1 MVNDI
6 PSIFCSTVE
15 KFKYRT
21 AFNYFDG
28 SWKTLTYADFLE
40 LSSQFRARLS
50 ELDLVR
56 GERVS
61 IVSENRPEWCASYM
75 AILMSGGIAVPVDM
89 QLGSGEIRNL
99 LMDSEAKI
107 VFYSSKTELAVMET
121 IRGSDVKGVNFDSPI
136 CPAGDSPDS
145 TPALYNGTPLRSV
158 RKSGTVPFP
167 LTYSQVQPDDI
178 ASIIYTSGTTG
189 NPKGVIL
196 THANFCSDA
205 EEVINVGVVNQNDNV
220 LSILP
225 LHHTY
230 PFMCTFLVPVF
241 LGATITF
248 SPGLKSAELISAIK
262 DKDVTIVV
270 GVPRLF
276 EMIRNGILSRIREKK
291 YASEL
296 LIGLVKFCRVLRRKF
311 DINLGKIVFG
321 SVHANF
327 GRLRFFA
334 SGGAKLDPDVMED
347 LEAIG
352 FTVVEGY
359 GLTETSPV
367 ITFNPVNRRKPGSAG
382 KPFPSVELKIGE
394 DGEVMARGPM
404 VMKGY
409 YKNLKATEDAI
420 RDGWL
425 MTGDIGYL
433 DTDGY
438 LFITGRKKEVIV
450 LSSGKNIYPEDIE
463 KSYMVMPLIKEMCV
477 TGIDRKGVVDSIQA
491 VIVPD
496 LEYAKKAGIG
506 NIGETLN
513 WEINIVSARLPE
525 YMRIKGYTLYSD
537 SLPRTPLGKLRR
549 FMVSGILKDAAQTGV
564 MNKEPDRELMA
575 DELGEGVAEC
585 IKVLMDEDIAVRAS
599 DNLELDFGFD
609 SLKKIELISS
619 LEETFSITLPE
630 TFIAEAQ
637 TVGDIVAKL
646 KGYRGEAK
654 ADVEAEK
661 KGKVSWKEIL
671 EKGPSAGDI
680 EKAGYANS
688 LPEKVLVYIML
699 IFLKALFK
707 IFFRIEVKGGG
718 NIPEEGPFVITP
730 NHTSYLD
737 AFVIAVSVPF
747 SAFRRLYFLGLQ
759 QFFTGA
765 VRSRLARLSHV
776 IPIDSETYLNKALQ
790 MSAYVLKSRRALCI
804 FPEGGR
810 SFDGKPMPFKKG
822 IGVLMKELEMP
833 VVPASI
839 KGAFEALPRGSD
851 MIRPKKITVTFDK
864 PVFLSD
870 MDISRKPDGVD
881 EYQFIADFLREKV
894 VALAKKW

>member
-6 PSIFCSTVE
+6 PSIFCSTAE
-15 KFKYRT
+15 KFKDRI

-28 SWKTLTYADFLE
+28 SWKALTYADFLG
-40 LSSQFRARLS
+40 LSLRFRAGLL
-50 ELDLVR
+50 ELELVR
-56 GERVS
+56 GERAA

-99 LMDSEAKI
+99 LMDSETKM
-107 VFYSSKTELAVMET
+107 VFYSSKTESAVMEA

-136 CPAGDSPDS
+136 PTSGDSPDS
-145 TPALYNGTPLRSV
+145 TTPFNS
-158 RKSGTVPFP
+158 PFVKGD
-167 LTYSQVQPDDI
+167 QGGCAVVHPDDI

-189 NPKGVIL
+189 NPKGVML

-205 EEVINVGVVNQNDNV
+205 GEVIKVGVVNQDDNV
-220 LSILP
+220 LSVLP

-230 PFMCTFLVPVF
+230 PFMCTFLTPVF

-248 SPGLKSAELISAIK
+248 SPGLKPAELISAIE

-276 EMIRNGILSRIREKK
+276 EMIRNGMLSKLRGKK
-291 YASEL
+291 YASAL
-296 LIGLVKFCRVLRRKF
+296 LIGMVRLCSILRRTF
-311 DINLGKIVFG
+311 DINPGKLIF
-321 SVHANF
+321 SSAHAKF

-334 SGGAKLDPDVMED
+334 SGGARLDPEVMKN

-367 ITFNPVNRRKPGSAG
+367 ITFNPVKRRKPGSAG
-382 KPFPSVELKIGE
+382 KPFPSVGLKIAE

-409 YKNLKATEDAI
+409 YKNQQATEEAI
-420 RDGWL
+420 KDGWL
-425 MTGDIGYL
+425 LTGDTGYI
-433 DTDGY
+433 DADGY

-450 LSSGKNIYPEDIE
+450 LSSGKNIYPEDVE
-463 KSYMVMPLIKEMCV
+463 KAYMVTPLIKELCV
-477 TGIDRKGVVDSIQA
+477 TGIDRNGVVDYIQA

-496 LEYAKKAGIG
+496 FDYARKAGTG
-506 NIGETLN
+506 NIGEALN
-513 WEINIVSARLPE
+513 WEINIVSAKLPE
-525 YMRIKGYTLYSD
+525 YMRLKGFTLYPD
-537 SLPRTPLGKLRR
+537 PLPRTPLGKLRR
-549 FMVSGILKDAAQTGV
+549 FMVPGILKDVTQPGV
-564 MNKEPDRELMA
+564 MNKETDRELMA
-575 DELGEGVAEC
+575 DEVGKRVAGC
-585 IKVLMDEDIAVRAS
+585 LNVLMNEDIPVRAS
-599 DNLELDFGFD
+599 DNLELDLGFD

-646 KGYRGEAK
+646 KGHRGESK
-654 ADVEAEK
+654 TDVETEK
-661 KGKVSWKEIL
+661 KEKVSWKEIL

-680 EKAGYANS
+680 EKVGYANS
-688 LPEKVLVYIML
+688 LPEKALVYSML

-747 SAFRRLYFLGLQ
+747 SAFRRLYFMGLQ

-790 MSAYVLKSRRALCI
+790 MSAYVLKGRRALCI

-822 IGVLMKELEMP
+822 IGVLMKELEIP

-839 KGAFEALPRGSD
+839 KGAFEALPRGAGI
-851 MIRPKKITVTFDK
+851 IRPKKIIVTFGK
-864 PVFLSD
+864 PVSLSD
-870 MDISRKPDGVD
+870 MDISSKPDGGD
-881 EYQFIADFLREKV
+881 EYQFIADSLREKV
-894 VALAKKW
+894 VEL

>member
-6 PSIFCSTVE
+6 PSIFCSTAE
-15 KFKYRT
+15 KFKDRI

-28 SWKTLTYADFLE
+28 SWKALTYADFL
-40 LSSQFRARLS
+40 RLS
-50 ELDLVR
+50 LRLRAGLLGLGLVR
-56 GERVS
+56 GERVA

-75 AILMSGGIAVPVDM
+75 AILMGGGIAVPVDM

-99 LMDSEAKI
+99 LMDSETKI
-107 VFYSSKTELAVMET
+107 VFYSSKTEPAVMEAL
-121 IRGSDVKGVNFDSPI
+121 RDSDVKGVNFDSTI
-136 CPAGDSPDS
+136 YPAGDSP
-145 TPALYNGTPLRSV
+145 PEAG
-158 RKSGTVPFP
+158 GTVPF
-167 LTYSQVQPDDI
+167 TCSQVQPDDI

-189 NPKGVIL
+189 NPKGVML

-205 EEVINVGVVNQNDNV
+205 GEVIKVGVVNQDDNV
-220 LSILP
+220 LSVLP

-230 PFMCTFLVPVF
+230 PFMCTFLTPVF

-248 SPGLKSAELISAIK
+248 SPGLKPAELISAIK

-276 EMIRNGILSRIREKK
+276 EMIRNGILSRLREKK
-291 YASEL
+291 YASAL
-296 LIGLVKFCRVLRRKF
+296 LIGTVRLCSILRRTF
-311 DINLGKIVFG
+311 DINPGKLIF
-321 SVHANF
+321 SSAHAKF

-334 SGGAKLDPDVMED
+334 SGGARLGPEVMKD

-367 ITFNPVNRRKPGSAG
+367 ITFNPVKRRKPGSAG
-382 KPFPSVELKIGE
+382 KPFPSVGLKIGE
-394 DGEVMARGPM
+394 DGEVMASGPM

-409 YKNLKATEDAI
+409 YKNRQATEDAI
-420 RDGWL
+420 KDGWL
-425 MTGDIGYL
+425 MTGDTGYL
-433 DTDGY
+433 DTEGY

-463 KSYMVMPLIKEMCV
+463 KAYMVTPLIKEMCV
-477 TGIDRKGVVDSIQA
+477 TGIDRNGVVDSIQA

-496 LEYAKKAGIG
+496 LDYARKAGTG
-506 NIGETLN
+506 NIGEALN
-513 WEINIVSARLPE
+513 WEINIVSAKLPE
-525 YMRIKGYTLYSD
+525 YMRLKGFTLYSD
-537 SLPRTPLGKLRR
+537 PLPRTPLGKLRR
-549 FMVSGILKDAAQTGV
+549 FMVPAILKDAAQPGE
-564 MNKEPDRELMA
+564 MNKVIDRELMA
-575 DELGEGVAEC
+575 DVVGERVAGC
-585 IKVLMDEDIAVRAS
+585 IKVLMNEDVPVRSS
-599 DNLELDFGFD
+599 DNLELDLGFD

-637 TVGDIVAKL
+637 TVGDIVARL
-646 KGYRGEAK
+646 KVHRGESK
-654 ADVEAEK
+654 TDVETEK
-661 KGKVSWKEIL
+661 KEKVSWKEIL

-680 EKAGYANS
+680 EKVGYANS

-699 IFLKALFK
+699 VFLKALFK
-707 IFFRIEVKGGG
+707 IFFRIEVKGGA

-737 AFVIAVSVPF
+737 AFVIAVSVPYKTF
-747 SAFRRLYFLGLQ
+747 ERLYFLGLQ
-759 QFFTGA
+759 HFFTGA
-765 VRSRLARLSHV
+765 VRSWLARLSHV

-790 MSAYVLKSRRALCI
+790 MSAYVLKSGRALCI

-822 IGVLMKELEMP
+822 IGILMKELDIP
-833 VVPASI
+833 VVPAGI
-839 KGAFEALPRGSD
+839 NGAFEALPRGAGI
-851 MIRPKKITVTFDK
+851 IRPKKIIVTFGK
-864 PVFLSD
+864 PVSLPEVG
-870 MDISRKPDGVD
+870 ITGKPARGDV
-881 EYQFIADFLREKV
+881 YQFIADFLRDKV
-894 VALAKKW
+894 VELTKK